1 MRITPLDIQQKQF
14 PMKFRGFDVE
24 EVYAFLEVVR
34 EEMEELLRENASLK
48 EGVQRAENQ
57 IKEYRDMESTLRET
71 LMTAQQMVED
81 YKTNSRKEAELVIK
95 EAELKADSLIK
106 EAQESVIKIHED
118 IVDLKGIRR
127 HFKEEI
133 KRLIES
139 HAMMLEHDSL
149 REGEKREG
157 ESQWVLPD
165 DIRCLRACGISS
177 LPISIYGRGSKR
189 SPARFFL
196 PTAFRRYGRRWRSPP
211 TFLPG
216 A

>member
-24 EVYAFLEVVR
+24 EVYAFLEVIR

-48 EGVQRAENQ
+48 EGVQRGENQ

-81 YKTNSRKEAELVIK
+81 YKTNARKEAELIIK
-95 EAELKADSLIK
+95 EAELKADSMIK
-106 EAQESVIKIHED
+106 DAQENVIKIHED

-133 KRLIES
+133 KRLIDS
-139 HAMMLEHDSL
+139 HSRMLEHDSV
-149 REGEKREG
+149 REGKERE
-157 ESQWVLPD
+157 EEVQ
-165 DIRCLRACGISS
+165 
-177 LPISIYGRGSKR
+177 
-189 SPARFFL
+189 
-196 PTAFRRYGRRWRSPP
+196 
-211 TFLPG
+211 
-216 A
+216 